1 MGSICANCCRRASQA
16 PTALAKIPAVN
27 TYQLPGNTSAVATE
41 ITAASIA
48 TTKLTRSRN
57 IGTVKAIKVN
67 GKIKSSPNA
76 DGLGINAPNKLPMM
90 VLVAHTK

>member
-67 GKIKSSPNA
+67 EMFHCKAIITQ
-76 DGLGINAPNKLPMM
+76 LINLTFIN
-90 VLVAHTK
+90 V